1 MAESETTPR
10 RVAFEVDSDSEDLE
24 SVESDM
30 TSLTSSIYNYVYE
43 NGRTYHSYR
52 PGAYILPNDE
62 REQER
67 LDLLH
72 HVFRLCLD
80 GRLCRTELT
89 NPQKILD
96 VGTGTGIWAIEVADD
111 YPSAE
116 VVGVDLSPIQ
126 PGWVAPNLRFFID
139 DVSQEWTFPS
149 NSFDFIHVRCL
160 SGSLTDWPTFLK
172 HCYRHLKPGGKI
184 ELAECRTQMNC
195 DDETYPEGCHTYK
208 WVAEFNRISH
218 ANGRV
223 FDLFPQFKGLLGD
236 AAFTNIQVHQ
246 EVCPIG
252 TWPKDSRLK
261 EIGRYFRAQF
271 LWGGVEAY
279 SMALFTRFGGW
290 SPEEV
295 EVLLAEVRREVNGNK
310 MHIYTHCS
318 FTTAEK
324 PRN

>member
-149 NSFDFIHVRCL
+149 NSFDFIH
-160 SGSLTDWPTFLK
+160 
-172 HCYRHLKPGGKI
+172 
-184 ELAECRTQMNC
+184 
-195 DDETYPEGCHTYK
+195 
-208 WVAEFNRISH
+208 AEFNRISH

-295 EVLLAEVRREVNGNK
+295 EVLLAEVRREVKGNK